1 MFPTVLPSAQPSA
14 MHSTAYLQS
23 TGCAGSIHSP
33 AVNRTTPVYNLP
45 LVKLHSQLL
54 HSNTQTESDDD

>member
-1 MFPTVLPSAQPSA
+1 VFPTVLPSA

-23 TGCAGSIHSP
+23 TGCTSSIHLP

-54 HSNTQTESDDD
+54 HPNTQTELDDD